1 MITFKEEKHH
11 VDLINLEDYIVDRI
25 RIEAFK
31 ITSVYGLDTIGKILL
46 DFMNTENK
54 VQVMSD
60 SAFGIKCLFMVR
72 KLIV

>member
-54 VQVMSD
+54 VPVMSD